1 MFGIYIVAN
10 HKLDSCNFINN
21 GAAVRAMPSYG
32 GVNVSQYTNGIYWI
46 KTADNSFHIA
56 FVVATSSF

>member
-1 MFGIYIVAN
+1 
-10 HKLDSCNFINN
+10 
-21 GAAVRAMPSYG
+21 MPSYG